1 MLSPRMAKVMLD
13 KYKKDNAVGI
23 ADSSRFAKHLEP
35 KFGWGHEAWVKD
47 LADTVE
53 KMEFAPEWGPH
64 EVRNYIAKFIRSCE
78 HSNASS
84 VSHARGGSGWD

>member
-1 MLSPRMAKVMLD
+1 MLSPKMAKVMLD
-13 KYKKDNAVGI
+13 KYRKENPVQLD
-23 ADSSRFAKHLEP
+23 P

-53 KMEFAPEWGPH
+53 KMEFAPEWGPN

-78 HSNASS
+78 HSTPSS
-84 VSHARGGSGWD
+84 TTHARKQHGWD